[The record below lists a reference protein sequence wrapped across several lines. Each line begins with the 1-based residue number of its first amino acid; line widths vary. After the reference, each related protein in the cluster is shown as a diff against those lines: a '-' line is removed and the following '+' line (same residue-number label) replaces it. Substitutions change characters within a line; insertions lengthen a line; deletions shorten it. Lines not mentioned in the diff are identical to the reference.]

1 MSYKSLGTKAYKI
14 GKALGSRGLSMATLG
29 SRIGNPISAVG
40 NAIVKRAIEIGSHK
54 LMGAFTPTNMKKIK

>member
-14 GKALGSRGLSMATLG
+14 GKALGSRSLSLATIG
-29 SRIGNPISAVG
+29 SRINPISSIG
-40 NAIVKRAIEIGSHK
+40 NAIVRKGIEIGSHK

>member
-14 GKALGSRGLSMATLG
+14 GRSLGSRAISMATLG
-29 SRIGNPISAVG
+29 SRINPISTLG
-40 NAIVKRAIEIGSHK
+40 NTLIRKGIEIGAHK